1 MRISGFRRAL
11 AMLSLTALA
20 PISQAEEAKKLV
32 YPKAPSE
39 IVTEAPASSWHDLD
53 PQDVVV
59 WTLKDGHRAVMWLAT
74 PFAPVH
80 IQNIRT
86 LVRAHY
92 FDTAAISRLQDNY
105 VVQWGRE
112 EGAKLPDAIT
122 AHPPAEY
129 ENAGTRLKFTEL
141 PYYDSYALK
150 VGFDGA
156 WPVGREGGQ
165 EWLTH
170 CYGMVGAGRDMAPD
184 TGSGA
189 ELYAVSGHA
198 PRHLD
203 RNITVGG
210 RFIEGM
216 EFLDSYPRGTEALGF
231 YKTEGERIPFA
242 SAMMAADMPE
252 ADRPHYQVMDT
263 GSKSFAEWIKAR
275 ANRGGP
281 FFIKPAGAVDLCNAL
296 PPVRIK
302 P

>member
-1 MRISGFRRAL
+1 MALIYMSAL
-11 AMLSLTALA
+11 AS
-20 PISQAEEAKKLV
+20 ISQAGEAKKPV

-39 IVTEAPASSWHDLD
+39 IVADAPASSWRDLD

-92 FDTAAISRLQDNY
+92 FDTAAISRIQDNY
-105 VVQWGRE
+105 VEQWGRE
-112 EGAKLPDAIT
+112 EGAKLPDGIS

-141 PYYDSYALK
+141 NYYDSYALK
-150 VGFDGA
+150 VGFDGG

-170 CYGMVGAGRDMAPD
+170 CYAMVGVGRDMAPD
-184 TGSGA
+184 TGTGA

-203 RNITVGG
+203 RN
-210 RFIEGM
+210 M
-216 EFLDSYPRGTEALGF
+216 S
-231 YKTEGERIPFA
+231 
-242 SAMMAADMPE
+242 ADMPE
-252 ADRPHYQVMDT
+252 ADRPHYQIMDT
-263 GSKSFAEWIKAR
+263 ASKTFSTWIAAR

-296 PPVRIK
+296 PPIRVK